1 MAFGLLI
8 CDIKIKKS
16 NMNYEERK
24 MKGGKAESFNW
35 KELGKT
41 KHNSRRFIM
50 KKLSSLL
57 VCLLMLG
64 ALMTGCEKAVEPQ
77 AAGDNLEAEI
87 SRLVNAAMKS
97 GTYAPPPSPLV
108 TVNVGEESLNFW
120 PYTGSDFSSEPE
132 CPINLIFYGLADPRD
147 IRAALFSLDG
157 DRSAAGFPDVPPF
170 NDTWQDAIGFV
181 ETGFG
186 GDGGWS
192 GSSIQLSC
200 GNYGPARFHLRLFR
214 MGTWTVAN
222 VHFEIL
228 IPGTTDHQV
237 ISWELAEQFV
247 ISDFIR
253 SGLLDQDIPMIPTEA
268 INEAPFKTIPAI
280 IYNGLPPDLRYA
292 IGGPMEDVDYDVPIG
307 TDGHALI
314 LNLANKVEWA
324 AGTYRKDFV
333 LEFDQTIPKPFCS
346 TGPMDY
352 VYVKGPVY
360 MSQTVTL
367 GNDGVYHML
376 FAAHGELSVTPVNPM
391 TGEPTGETLVARA
404 RENYKS
410 TLTDKL
416 SSASSMLFQKI
427 IPLSE
432 PGGGQLF
439 RYLHVSSSGSNIAW
453 EDTKCLSAETE

>member
-1 MAFGLLI
+1 
-8 CDIKIKKS
+8 
-16 NMNYEERK
+16 
-24 MKGGKAESFNW
+24 MKGGKPEILDGEEIKKS
-35 KELGKT
+35 KQML
-41 KHNSRRFIM
+41 RRFIM
-50 KKLSSLL
+50 KKLSLLL

-64 ALMTGCEKAVEPQ
+64 ALIAGCGKAVEPQ
-77 AAGDNLEAEI
+77 VPGDNLEAEI
-87 SRLVNAAMKS
+87 SGLEDAAMKS

-120 PYTGSDFSSEPE
+120 PYTGTDFSSDPE
-132 CPINLIFYGLADPRD
+132 CPINLIFFGLADPRD

-214 MGTWTVAN
+214 MGKWTVAN

-247 ISDFIR
+247 IADLMR
-253 SGLLDQDIPMIPTEA
+253 SSLLDQDIPMIPTDA

-292 IGGPMEDVDYDVPIG
+292 IGGPMDDVDDDVPIG
-307 TDGHALI
+307 TDGHAVI
-314 LNLANKVEWA
+314 LNLADKVDWTAE
-324 AGTYRKDFV
+324 TYQKDFV

-346 TGPMDY
+346 TSPMDY
-352 VYVKGPVY
+352 VYVQGPVY
-360 MSQTVTL
+360 MSQTITL
-367 GNDGVYHML
+367 GDNGVYQML

-391 TGEPTGETLVARA
+391 TGEPTGETLVANA

-427 IPLSE
+427 IPASD
-432 PGGGQLF
+432 PAGGQLF
-439 RYLHVSSSGSNIAW
+439 RFLHVSSSGTNIAW
-453 EDTKCLSAETE
+453 EDTKCPFAEME